1 MAQKH
6 KRQGI
11 SFIQLQAMFPDE
23 ASAEQWWIQHRWPQ
37 GVICVRCASTNIQER
52 PTRKPQPYRC
62 RKCRKDFSVKTGT
75 LLHNSK
81 LTLRQWAIAVYQMQI
96 SIKGAASTKLGEDL
110 GITQKS
116 AWHVGHRVRAMWD
129 MAQQVSGPIEVDET
143 YVGGKASHKRAS
155 RRLEGRGPVGKQAV
169 VGMKSRTDQTIN
181 ARVID
186 PVSAKTLQRFVM
198 EHTEP
203 GTTVYSDQNPGY
215 IGLKKRGYIHKSV
228 NHSAKQYVDGQ
239 AHTNGIESFWALLK
253 RGYHGTY
260 HKMSV
265 KHLHRYVNEF
275 AGRYNVRP
283 LDTGEQLALLVSGAE
298 GKRLPYQTLINDR
311 F

>member
-1 MAQKH
+1 MAR

-23 ASAEQWWIQHRWPQ
+23 ATAEQWWIQHRWPQ
-37 GVICVRCASTNIQER
+37 GVRCVRCESKNIQER

-62 RKCRKDFSVKTGT
+62 RACRKDFSVKTGT
-75 LLHNSK
+75 ILHNSK

-96 SIKGAASTKLGEDL
+96 SIKGAASTKLSEDL

-116 AWHVGHRVRAMWD
+116 AWHVGHRVREMWQRSQHL
-129 MAQQVSGPIEVDET
+129 ASPVEVDE
-143 YVGGKASHKRAS
+143 VFLGGKAQHKRTPKS
-155 RRLEGRGPVGKQAV
+155 HRTYEGRGAVGKQAV
-169 VGMKSRTDQTIN
+169 VGLKSRTDQNVT
-181 ARVID
+181 ARPIE
-186 PVSAKTLQRFVM
+186 PVSATTLQRFVM

-215 IGLKKRGYIHKSV
+215 IGLKKKGYTHHSV

-253 RGYHGTY
+253 RGYYGTY
-260 HKMSV
+260 HQMSV
-265 KHLHRYVNEF
+265 KHIHRYVNEF
-275 AGRYNVRP
+275 SGRYNIRS
-283 LDTGEQLALLVSGAE
+283 LDTKEQLALLVAGSE
-298 GKRLPYQTLINDR
+298 GKRLPYQTLIQK
-311 F
+311 